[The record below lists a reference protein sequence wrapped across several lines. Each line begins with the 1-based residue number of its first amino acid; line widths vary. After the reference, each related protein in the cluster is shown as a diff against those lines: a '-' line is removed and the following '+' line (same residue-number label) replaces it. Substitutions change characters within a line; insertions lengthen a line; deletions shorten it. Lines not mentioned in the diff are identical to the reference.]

1 MTDINLHHDIQNFK
15 INRSAAAEWHRRC
28 YGVMVLQS
36 QVVHGMA
43 KPGKYF
49 WNLPFQMAWRALVYI
64 SPAMMYNFGTFIEA
78 QS

>member
-1 MTDINLHHDIQNFK
+1 MTYKTSKSTSQPLLNGTDV
-15 INRSAAAEWHRRC
+15 
-28 YGVMVLQS
+28 VMVLQS
-36 QVVHGMA
+36 QVAHGMA